1 MHVKTFD
8 NTTELDLFAAQL
20 FADKLKNKPN
30 ATLGLATGSTPV
42 GIYGKIIEMYKSGSI
57 SFKEATTFNLDEYV
71 GLDPEHEQSY
81 AHFMKE
87 QLFNHIDLPQHNAHL
102 PKGIGADL
110 KSECAEYDR
119 MLAEQPIDIQLL
131 GLGLNG
137 HIGFNEPDQELQGG
151 THVVELEESTREAN
165 ARFFD
170 KLDEV
175 PTQAITMGVGSILKA
190 DSILLVVKGADKADI
205 VKQALQGP
213 ITTEVPASLLQT
225 HKNVLVLVDREAGRL
240 L

>member
-1 MHVKTFD
+1 MQVKTFD
-8 NTTELDLFAAQL
+8 NTTELDTFAAQL
-20 FADKLKNKPN
+20 FAEKLKDKPN

-42 GIYGKIIEMYKSGSI
+42 GIYGKIIEMYKNGSI
-57 SFKEATTFNLDEYV
+57 SFKDATTFNLDEYV
-71 GLDPEHEQSY
+71 GLAPEHEQSY

-87 QLFNHIDLPQHNAHL
+87 QLFNHIDLPLQNAHL

-110 KSECAEYDR
+110 KSECTSYDQ

-170 KLDEV
+170 KLEEV

-190 DSILLVVKGADKADI
+190 DSILLVVKGADKAGI

-225 HKNVLVLVDREAGRL
+225 HKNVIVLVDREAGRL